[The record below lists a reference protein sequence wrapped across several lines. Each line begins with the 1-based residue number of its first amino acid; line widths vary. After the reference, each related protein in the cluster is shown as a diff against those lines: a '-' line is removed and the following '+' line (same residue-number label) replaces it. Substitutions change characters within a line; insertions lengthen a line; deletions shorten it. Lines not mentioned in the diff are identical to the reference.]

1 MDYVQIFV
9 TGREKKVKFLLLLI
23 SAKLANKDVKL
34 ESKWTGPYAI
44 SANGPNGTYELEAL
58 DGNPFS
64 GLVSD
69 SRIKRYNFSRIC
81 KKDDVH
87 LNEDVK
93 NSSRKAAVILQNDN
107 APNP

>member
-1 MDYVQIFV
+1 M
-9 TGREKKVKFLLLLI
+9 
-23 SAKLANKDVKL
+23 
-34 ESKWTGPYAI
+34 KWTGPCAFFAYI
-44 SANGPNGTYELEAL
+44 LNGTYELEAL

-107 APNP
+107 APNPSIVINPRMIYDTNPSTDQPIISNILD